1 MPAIR
6 LERRDRGRLLRADE
20 ERCAALPADHRLHLL
35 RHERFP
41 LRAVREVDRR
51 GLSQEPDQGALGV
64 VKRLLDKEDLPKED
78 RLEFEKL
85 LLEQE
90 RHAQD
95 NVTSRWEAD
104 MSSDSKLA
112 KNVRPIALI
121 ALLGLYLLL
130 AITDSIE
137 SIKFEVKE
145 EYVSLLE
152 VLALTAFSAYFAG
165 RSIEK
170 VQYKRKS

>member
-1 MPAIR
+1 MSKEHKKLKDTKVGAWLKDKAPQV
-6 LERRDRGRLLRADE
+6 LDTVGELL
-20 ERCAALPADHRLHLL
+20 
-35 RHERFP
+35 
-41 LRAVREVDRR
+41 
-51 GLSQEPDQGALGV
+51 PDQGALGV

-85 LLEQE
+85 MLEQE

-95 NVTSRWEAD
+95 NVTERWTAD

>member
-1 MPAIR
+1 MK
-6 LERRDRGRLLRADE
+6 DRKKLKDTKVGQWLKDKAPQVLDTVGELL
-20 ERCAALPADHRLHLL
+20 
-35 RHERFP
+35 
-41 LRAVREVDRR
+41 
-51 GLSQEPDQGALGV
+51 PDQGALGV
-64 VKRLLDKEDLPKED
+64 VKRLIDKEDIPKED

-95 NVTSRWEAD
+95 NVTNRWEAD

-137 SIKFEVKE
+137 SIRFEVKE

>member
-1 MPAIR
+1 MSK
-6 LERRDRGRLLRADE
+6 EREKLKDTKVGAWLKDKAPQVLDTVGELL
-20 ERCAALPADHRLHLL
+20 
-35 RHERFP
+35 
-41 LRAVREVDRR
+41 
-51 GLSQEPDQGALGV
+51 PDQGALGV

-85 LLEQE
+85 MLEQE

-95 NVTSRWEAD
+95 NVTERWTAD

-170 VQYKRKS
+170 VQYKRKT

>member
-1 MPAIR
+1 MSKEHKKLKDTKVGVWLKDKAPQV
-6 LERRDRGRLLRADE
+6 LDTVGELL
-20 ERCAALPADHRLHLL
+20 
-35 RHERFP
+35 
-41 LRAVREVDRR
+41 
-51 GLSQEPDQGALGV
+51 PDQGALGV

-85 LLEQE
+85 MLEQE

-95 NVTSRWEAD
+95 NVTERWTAD

-170 VQYKRKS
+170 VQYKRKT

>member
-1 MPAIR
+1 MNK
-6 LERRDRGRLLRADE
+6 ERKKLKDTKVGAWLKDKAPQVLDTVGELL
-20 ERCAALPADHRLHLL
+20 
-35 RHERFP
+35 
-41 LRAVREVDRR
+41 
-51 GLSQEPDQGALGV
+51 PDQGALGV

-85 LLEQE
+85 MLEQE

-95 NVTSRWEAD
+95 NVTERWTAD

-170 VQYKRKS
+170 VQYKRKT

>member
-1 MPAIR
+1 MK
-6 LERRDRGRLLRADE
+6 DRKKLKDTKVGQWLKDKAPQVLDTVGELL
-20 ERCAALPADHRLHLL
+20 P
-35 RHERFP
+35 
-41 LRAVREVDRR
+41 DR
-51 GLSQEPDQGALGV
+51 GALGV
-64 VKRLLDKEDLPKED
+64 VKRLIDKEDIPKED
-78 RLEFEKL
+78 RLESEKL

-112 KNVRPIALI
+112 KNVRAIALI

>member
-1 MPAIR
+1 MK
-6 LERRDRGRLLRADE
+6 DRKKLKDTKVGQWLKDKAPQVLDTVGELL
-20 ERCAALPADHRLHLL
+20 
-35 RHERFP
+35 
-41 LRAVREVDRR
+41 
-51 GLSQEPDQGALGV
+51 PDQGALGV
-64 VKRLLDKEDLPKED
+64 VKRLIDKEDIPKED

-137 SIKFEVKE
+137 SIRFEVKE

>member
-1 MPAIR
+1 MNK
-6 LERRDRGRLLRADE
+6 ERKKLKDTKVGAWLKDKAPQVLDTVGELL
-20 ERCAALPADHRLHLL
+20 
-35 RHERFP
+35 
-41 LRAVREVDRR
+41 
-51 GLSQEPDQGALGV
+51 PDQGALGV

-85 LLEQE
+85 MLEQE

-95 NVTSRWEAD
+95 NVTERWTAD

-121 ALLGLYLLL
+121 AVLWLYLLL

>member
-1 MPAIR
+1 MSK
-6 LERRDRGRLLRADE
+6 ERKKLKDTKVGAWLKDKAPQVLDTVGELL
-20 ERCAALPADHRLHLL
+20 
-35 RHERFP
+35 
-41 LRAVREVDRR
+41 
-51 GLSQEPDQGALGV
+51 PDQGALGV

-95 NVTSRWEAD
+95 NVTERWTAD

-170 VQYKRKS
+170 VQYKRKT

>member
-1 MPAIR
+1 MSK
-6 LERRDRGRLLRADE
+6 ERKKLKDTKVGAWLKDKAPQVLDTVGELL
-20 ERCAALPADHRLHLL
+20 
-35 RHERFP
+35 
-41 LRAVREVDRR
+41 
-51 GLSQEPDQGALGV
+51 PDQGALGV

-85 LLEQE
+85 MLEQE

-95 NVTSRWEAD
+95 NVTERWTAD

>member
-1 MPAIR
+1 MSK
-6 LERRDRGRLLRADE
+6 ERKKLKDTKVGAWLKDKAPQVLDTVGELL
-20 ERCAALPADHRLHLL
+20 
-35 RHERFP
+35 
-41 LRAVREVDRR
+41 
-51 GLSQEPDQGALGV
+51 PDQGALGV

-85 LLEQE
+85 MLEQE

-95 NVTSRWEAD
+95 NVTERWTAD

-137 SIKFEVKE
+137 SIEFEVKE

-170 VQYKRKS
+170 VQYKRKT

>member
-1 MPAIR
+1 MSK
-6 LERRDRGRLLRADE
+6 ERKKLKDTKVGAWLKDKAPQVLDTVGELL
-20 ERCAALPADHRLHLL
+20 
-35 RHERFP
+35 
-41 LRAVREVDRR
+41 
-51 GLSQEPDQGALGV
+51 PDQGALGV

-90 RHAQD
+90 RNAQD
-95 NVTSRWEAD
+95 NVTERWTAD

>member
-1 MPAIR
+1 MSK
-6 LERRDRGRLLRADE
+6 ERKKLKDTKVGAWLKDKAPQVLDTVGELL
-20 ERCAALPADHRLHLL
+20 
-35 RHERFP
+35 
-41 LRAVREVDRR
+41 
-51 GLSQEPDQGALGV
+51 PDQGALGV

-85 LLEQE
+85 MLEQE

-95 NVTSRWEAD
+95 NVTERWTAD

-170 VQYKRKS
+170 VQYKRKT

>member
-1 MPAIR
+1 MK
-6 LERRDRGRLLRADE
+6 DRKKLKDTKVGQWLKDKAPQVLDTVGELL
-20 ERCAALPADHRLHLL
+20 
-35 RHERFP
+35 
-41 LRAVREVDRR
+41 
-51 GLSQEPDQGALGV
+51 PDQGALGV
-64 VKRLLDKEDLPKED
+64 VKRLIDKEDIPKED

-95 NVTSRWEAD
+95 NVTNRWEAD

>member
-1 MPAIR
+1 MNK
-6 LERRDRGRLLRADE
+6 ERKKLKDTKIGVWLKDKAPQVLDTVGELL
-20 ERCAALPADHRLHLL
+20 
-35 RHERFP
+35 
-41 LRAVREVDRR
+41 
-51 GLSQEPDQGALGV
+51 PDQGALGV

-85 LLEQE
+85 MLEQE

-95 NVTSRWEAD
+95 NVTERWTAD